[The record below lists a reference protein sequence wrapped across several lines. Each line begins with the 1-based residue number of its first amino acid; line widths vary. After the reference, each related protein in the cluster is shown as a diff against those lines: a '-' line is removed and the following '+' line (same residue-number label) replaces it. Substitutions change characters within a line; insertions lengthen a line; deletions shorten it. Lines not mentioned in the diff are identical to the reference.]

1 MFRSHPSFA
10 RRVDRW
16 VDRWGRAFVME
27 VECRDGTRFLLGLD
41 PNWHG
46 APTLA
51 VADDGAED
59 VTGDRGWAEGLRAPD
74 DLRDLVP

>member
-16 VDRWGRAFVME
+16 IDRWGRAFVME
-27 VECRDGTRFLLGLD
+27 VECRDGTRFLIGLD

-46 APTLA
+46 SPTLA
-51 VADDGAED
+51 LADDGADNGEH
-59 VTGDRGWAEGLRAPD
+59 GAAWADGLRAPD